1 MKMPRSIP
9 INRPIIGEEE
19 VSAVI
24 QVLRSGILTNP
35 TPQGGE
41 KVREFEKQ
49 LASYLGVKE
58 VIAVNSG
65 TSALLASYLT
75 LNVKRSSEVLMP
87 SLTFV
92 ATANAALLAGLRP
105 VFVDVNL
112 EDYTLDINDLEKKV
126 TRNTV
131 AIVPVHLYGFPA
143 DMDEVLKI
151 AENNSLK
158 VIEDAAQALGS
169 SYRGFKVG
177 TLGDVGCFS
186 FYPGK
191 IITTGEGGAI
201 ATNNLELAEQLKSVR
216 THGQVKGYDYER
228 LGSNLRMPELEA
240 AIGLVQLKKLNDFL
254 SIRRRNAEYLLRR
267 LEEEKLGDQ
276 LILPQLKPHK
286 QPNWYLLT
294 VRVEKGQTLRDKVVS
309 YLNSRGIA
317 ATIYYPTPLHKTPL
331 YAKLGYGELKL
342 PKTEA
347 VASTVFSLPTHPSL
361 TLEDIEH
368 IVSALKEAFKHFAN

>member
-1 MKMPRSIP
+1 MPRSIP